1 MRWEGRASRDVAA
14 AGVAR
19 SLMSRLDRT
28 GEGFERAKAVT
39 AWRDAAGPEVAA
51 HARGFALREGELL
64 VFVDSS
70 VWANELSALSEHYRT
85 AVNERIG
92 KETVRA
98 VRFTVSKAVA
108 QERWWEAAESRSADE
123 RDAER
128 VQPVAATETERG
140 QIRMMASAIHDEK
153 VREAVIAA
161 AICDLEWRKGIE
173 ARNAAQR
180 APQRATGPDS
190 DAGPRRS

>member
-1 MRWEGRASRDVAA
+1 MKWKGRASRDVAA

-19 SLMSRLDRT
+19 SLLSRLDRT
-28 GEGFERAKAVT
+28 GEGFERAKAVS
-39 AWRDAAGPEVAA
+39 AWTDAAGAEVAT

-70 VWANELSALSEHYRT
+70 VWANELSALSEHYRA

-92 KETVRA
+92 KETVRS
-98 VRFTVSKAVA
+98 VRFSVSKMVVE
-108 QERWWEAAESRSADE
+108 ERWWEAAESRAEGE

-128 VQPVAATETERG
+128 VPPVEANTTERD

-161 AICDLEWRKGIE
+161 AIRDLEWRKGIE
-173 ARNAAQR
+173 ARNAAQG
-180 APQRATGPDS
+180 ATQSATGPDS
-190 DAGPRRS
+190 DAEH